1 MSDPVRRTGGR
12 IVLLDGEGRVL
23 LIHEHIDDGGTH
35 WITPGGGVEN
45 GEDVRAAALREA
57 WEETGLRLE
66 LPAEAP
72 EVFVQH
78 RRWSYAGVV
87 YDQTDHFFTASVP
100 TGTAIAAA
108 AATEMEKQT
117 VLGERWW
124 SVAELQAATTERFE
138 PPELADLVISLRAG
152 AGA

>member
-1 MSDPVRRTGGR
+1 MRRIAAVVLVDARGRLLLQERDGQAPVDPDRWSMV
-12 IVLLDGEGRVL
+12 
-23 LIHEHIDDGGTH
+23 
-35 WITPGGGVEN
+35 GGGVED

-66 LPAEAP
+66 LPAGAP
-72 EVFVQH
+72 EVFVQR

-138 PPELADLVISLRAG
+138 PPELADLVISLRDG